1 MSTIRDLLKVSG
13 YSDKAIKYYENHLNV
28 GNIENPDAQCMFTGP
43 CGDTMEIFLKIK
55 SGVITEAKFQAIGCA
70 GSFSSGSALTEMII
84 GKTLHESE
92 SIDEKDILAHLGA
105 MPEEKVHCARLT
117 VLTLKKAIE
126 QYKNKVPK
134 EINKMKKIIAIPL
147 ENGIL
152 CSHFG
157 HCQQF
162 AIIETDS
169 TSVTGETLI
178 IPPPHEPGLLPGW
191 LAEKGVTD
199 VIAGGMGQRA
209 INLFNQQ
216 NINVFVGATIKKPAD
231 LAKDLLNDTLVA
243 GANYCDH

>member
-1 MSTIRDLLKVSG
+1 MSG
-13 YSDKAIKYYENHLNV
+13 YSDRAIEYYENHLNV
-28 GNIENPDAQCMFTGP
+28 GNLENPDAQCMFTGP
-43 CGDTMEIFLKIK
+43 CGDTMEIFLKIM

-70 GSFSSGSALTEMII
+70 SSFSSGSALTKMIV

-92 SIDEKDILAHLGA
+92 SIDEKDILTHLGA

-126 QYKNKVPK
+126 QYKKKVTK

-162 AIIETDS
+162 AIIDTIDNII
-169 TSVTGETLI
+169 TGETLVT
-178 IPPPHEPGLLPGW
+178 PPPHEPGLLPGW

-199 VIAGGMGQRA
+199 VIAGGRGQRA
-209 INLFNQQ
+209 IDLFNQQ
-216 NINVFVGATIKKPAD
+216 KINVFVGAQLKSHKE
-231 LAKDLLNDTLVA
+231 LANDLLNNSLAA